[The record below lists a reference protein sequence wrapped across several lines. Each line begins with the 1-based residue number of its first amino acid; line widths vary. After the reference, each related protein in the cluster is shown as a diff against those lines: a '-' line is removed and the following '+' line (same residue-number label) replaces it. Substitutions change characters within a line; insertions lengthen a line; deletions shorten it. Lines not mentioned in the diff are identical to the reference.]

1 MVQLATRLTGL
12 TVIATANQ
20 QSITI
25 SWEMM
30 FTRSLFQTADMVTQ
44 HRLLNEVSALVD
56 LGVLTST
63 LTRNMGRIDAENLRK
78 AHREIESGRA
88 IGKVVPRDFDRPAT
102 VLRPAYFIQNDL
114 RMRDPLLKFDT
125 YGAPIGSKGI
135 SIVATSARP
144 RRSSWSGGSRPR
156 HRSAA
161 PSTTATMISTSWR
174 SG

>member
-56 LGVLTST
+56 LGVLRST
-63 LTRNMGRIDAENLRK
+63 LTRNMGHIDAENLRK

-88 IGKVVPRDFDRPAT
+88 IGKVVLEGF
-102 VLRPAYFIQNDL
+102 
-114 RMRDPLLKFDT
+114 
-125 YGAPIGSKGI
+125 
-135 SIVATSARP
+135 
-144 RRSSWSGGSRPR
+144 
-156 HRSAA
+156 
-161 PSTTATMISTSWR
+161 
-174 SG
+174 